1 VTMSSDA
8 RALRT
13 ACFTT
18 CRQKLRS
25 CAMTAERIQEKVGR
39 KTPALSVLLHFF
51 CMPWTNAFSKLA
63 LTTLACVSAVCV
75 AGQTLPQPSDAGQSQ
90 LASIVQHLEETQA
103 HIKPASAYLV
113 TREYRLLDTR
123 NSRVSSQVVAQI
135 QYLPPARKT
144 YVIQT
149 RTGSGRGE
157 QVVKRILDRESE
169 MSARSS
175 QSAAAAL
182 NQDNYTFTY
191 LGTETVDGHDC
202 YILGLRPKRKE
213 TELIVGQ
220 TWVDKNTFLVRRIDG
235 DMAKTPS
242 WMLKK
247 VHVRLDFADV
257 SGTWLQTGMEAVADV
272 RFLGSQT
279 LQSKTL
285 DYRATDEVAVQ
296 TQPKRPRP
304 LRRPIPAEILLS
316 PGTVRR

>member
-1 VTMSSDA
+1 
-8 RALRT
+8 
-13 ACFTT
+13 
-18 CRQKLRS
+18 
-25 CAMTAERIQEKVGR
+25 
-39 KTPALSVLLHFF
+39 
-51 CMPWTNAFSKLA
+51 MPWTNALSKLA
-63 LTTLACVSAVCV
+63 LTGVACVSAVCV
-75 AGQTLPQPSDAGQSQ
+75 AGQSSLPPSDAGQSQ
-90 LASIVQHLEETQA
+90 LSSLVQHLEEAQA

-123 NSRVSSQVVAQI
+123 NSRVSSQILAQI

-157 QVVKRILDRESE
+157 QVVKRILDHESE
-169 MSARSS
+169 MTRRSS
-175 QSAAAAL
+175 QSSAAAL
-182 NQDNYTFTY
+182 NHDNYTFTY
-191 LGTETVDGHDC
+191 LGTATVDGHDC
-202 YILGLRPKRKE
+202 HILGLHPKRKE

-220 TWVDKNTFLVRRIDG
+220 TWVDKNTFMVRRIEG

-285 DYRATDEVAVQ
+285 DYRSTSEVAVQ

-304 LRRPIPAEILLS
+304 LRRPIPAELLFS

>member
-1 VTMSSDA
+1 
-8 RALRT
+8 
-13 ACFTT
+13 
-18 CRQKLRS
+18 
-25 CAMTAERIQEKVGR
+25 
-39 KTPALSVLLHFF
+39 
-51 CMPWTNAFSKLA
+51 MPWTDAFSKLA

-75 AGQTLPQPSDAGQSQ
+75 AGQNSPQPSDAAESQ
-90 LASIVQHLEETQA
+90 LASIVQHLEEAQA
-103 HIKPASAYLV
+103 HSKPAEAYLV

-144 YVIQT
+144 YVIRT

-157 QVVKRILDRESE
+157 QVVKRILDHESE
-169 MSARSS
+169 MTRRNSHAS
-175 QSAAAAL
+175 AAAL

-191 LGTETVDGHDC
+191 LGTDTVDGHEC
-202 YILGLRPKRKE
+202 HVLGLRPRRKE
-213 TELIVGQ
+213 TELIAGRS
-220 TWVDKNTFLVRRIDG
+220 WVDNNTFMVRRIDG

-272 RFLGSQT
+272 RFVGSQT

-285 DYRATDEVAVQ
+285 DYRATSEVAVQ
-296 TQPKRPRP
+296 TQPKRPKP

-316 PGTVRR
+316 PGTDRR